1 MNLQDVMQ
9 HMSVARP
16 STEPTGRVNNY
27 TVVVSVGSE
36 DGVDEGDEV
45 LVSVDGQEVVG
56 TTTQVGRDESVVELW
71 I

>member
-1 MNLQDVMQ
+1 
-9 HMSVARP
+9 MSVARP
-16 STEPTGRVNNY
+16 STEPTDRVNDY

-36 DGVDEGDEV
+36 DGVNEGDEV
-45 LVSVDGQEVVG
+45 LVSVDGEEVVG